1 MESSSLYETYFDRYT
16 ALVPEKSLQEA
27 FNNQD
32 SVLNAYLAKV
42 TEEKSNYAYAPGK
55 WTLKEMLQ
63 HMIDT
68 ERIFTYRALAIARK
82 DPANLPGFD
91 ENLYAEN
98 SHTNRRTWE
107 ALSREILAV
116 RSSTKFLF
124 ESFSP
129 EMLEATGTFNDNE
142 GRVNTLGFI
151 ITGHVY
157 HHLRVAEERYFK
169 DLS

>member
-1 MESSSLYETYFDRYT
+1 MESPTEYVSYFDRYT
-16 ALVPEKSLQEA
+16 TLVPEKTLQQA
-27 FNNQD
+27 LKNQD
-32 SVLNAYLAKV
+32 PVLKEYLAKV
-42 TEEKSNYAYAPGK
+42 TEDKSNYAYAPGK

-98 SHTNRRTWE
+98 SDTNRRTWE
-107 ALSREILAV
+107 LLSQEMLAV

-124 ESFSP
+124 DSFSP
-129 EMLEATGTFNDNE
+129 EMMEATGTFNGNE
-142 GRVNTLGFI
+142 GKVNTLGFVI
-151 ITGHVY
+151 PGHIY
-157 HHLRVAEERYFK
+157 HHLMVAEERYF
-169 DLS
+169 

>member
-1 MESSSLYETYFDRYT
+1 MEVPSLYETDFDRYT
-16 ALVPEKSLQEA
+16 ALVPEKTLQDA
-27 FNNQD
+27 FKNQD
-32 SVLNAYLAKV
+32 SVLNDYLADV
-42 TEEKSNYAYAPGK
+42 TEEKSNYSYAPEK

-68 ERIFTYRALAIARK
+68 ERIFTYRALAFARK

-98 SHTNRRTWE
+98 SEANRRTWA
-107 ALSREILAV
+107 ALAEEIRAV

-124 ESFSP
+124 ASFTP
-129 EMLEATGTFNDNE
+129 EMLVATGTFNDNE
-142 GRVNTLGFI
+142 GKVKTMGFI

-157 HHLRVAEERYFK
+157 HQL
-169 DLS
+169 

>member
-1 MESSSLYETYFDRYT
+1 METPSLYETYFDRYT
-16 ALVPEKSLQEA
+16 ALVPETSLKEA
-27 FNNQD
+27 FRNQD
-32 SVLNAYLAKV
+32 SVLHNYLAKV
-42 TEEKSNYAYAPGK
+42 TEEKSMYAYAPGK

-98 SHTNRRTWE
+98 SDANRKTWASLAE
-107 ALSREILAV
+107 EISAV

-124 ESFSP
+124 DSFSP

-142 GRVNTLGFI
+142 GKVKTMGFI
-151 ITGHVY
+151 IAGHVY
-157 HHLRVAEERYFK
+157 HHLKVAEERYF
-169 DLS
+169 